1 MAENNPL
8 ENSQMD
14 KTLGDIK
21 QQGAVTNKI
30 LGDIS
35 KHEND
40 TGEMIGDLLKN
51 EKSLLDTMKENNKS
65 IKEIADSNK
74 RMAHAAEEEKR
85 EAKTAGGAGTVG
97 FGKQLQASMKEA
109 MREISPMYAG
119 ATNPIMTALKDII
132 GRSSLAGGS
141 RGLLGLGGAGGA
153 SGQGAG
159 ILGTIAG
166 GGAGFLIGFLTP
178 VVKAYQTLF
187 KSFYTGLSPVFN
199 VLGKAGR
206 AVFQTF
212 METFPLADELKG
224 IVKYIGESFS
234 ILGKMLLGA
243 MKSIGGV
250 VDYGLVMLRSVF
262 GSSIP
267 RLKTILGFFGDIFTG
282 IGGKLR
288 GFLSA
293 DGILYGTMNAI
304 EKLFGYGAIDPFI
317 KAFEFGGKLAKFLPF
332 LTVIPT
338 AIETVVS
345 AFKKFETEGFK
356 GVFKAIMVGLL
367 KGVAAFFTLGLSDFA
382 LDFEKMYSA
391 LSASLD
397 GIFSEISGFVN
408 LFVDVFKWLFG
419 TMMQLWNG
427 ILKPIFVS
435 LYEDAL
441 KPIFEALSALGDF
454 AMILFDVVFTLLKPV
469 IAIARFAFKLIF
481 EVVKLVY
488 DFVIYPII
496 SLLVPIFKVLFKTIG
511 ILLTPVTALFQ
522 ILTIVVGNF
531 WNKFLKPIVNFITDL
546 FSAGAE
552 MGSLSELIGNALSY
566 WGEVIKA
573 GWDFIIGYY
582 EMITDTIADAMMFW
596 WELITDTWNYVYGLW
611 DKLTDMLAYG
621 MLWWW
626 DAIKSAW
633 NYVYNLWDQTTSLL
647 ADGMLIW
654 AGWIEQAWDYVYG
667 VWDSTVGLLAD
678 GMLIWAG
685 WIQDG
690 YDYVVGLWEDLT
702 DALAYGILWWHEKIT
717 AAWDY
722 VVGLWEFAVEALA
735 ESLEPVVSPIME
747 FFDFVGNLF
756 GKLKQY
762 ASSILSFIP
771 GMGGGEET
779 SKEVQSPVLATTA
792 SSGSKIL
799 EERRREREERKK
811 QLAEIIARENTEYG
825 VEGAAAM
832 RQNLR
837 QQMSAGGG
845 AAGGVGITN
854 IVNNAPTTNISGG
867 GGGAAIP
874 VPLSPN
880 PIRHADPTRAL
891 ISN

>member
-8 ENSQMD
+8 DNSMNEKIVAD
-14 KTLGDIK
+14 MSNKLSS
-21 QQGAVTNKI
+21 ANKI
-30 LGDIS
+30 LAQIAEES
-35 KHEND
+35 ND
-40 TGEMIGDLLKN
+40 TGESIGEMLKN
-51 EKSLLDTMKENNKS
+51 EKSLLETMKENNKS

-97 FGKQLQASMKEA
+97 FGKQMQASMKEA
-109 MREISPMYAG
+109 MQQLTPMYAG
-119 ATNPIMTALKDII
+119 ATNPIMNALKDII
-132 GRSSLAGGS
+132 SKSSLAGGS
-141 RGLLGLGGAGGA
+141 RGLLGIGGTAQGGAGIFGTMVGGA
-153 SGQGAG
+153 S
-159 ILGTIAG
+159 
-166 GGAGFLIGFLTP
+166 GFLIGFLTP

-187 KSFYTGLSPVFN
+187 KGFYTAISPIVRMFGTAGKAVFN
-199 VLGKAGR
+199 
-206 AVFQTF
+206 TF
-212 METFPLADELKG
+212 METFPLADELKA
-224 IVKYIGESFS
+224 IVLYIGESFS

-267 RLKTILGFFGDIFTG
+267 RLNTIMSFFGDIFTG
-282 IGGKLR
+282 IGSKLS

-304 EKLFGYGAIDPFI
+304 EKLFGYGAIQPFVT
-317 KAFEFGGKLAKFLPF
+317 AFEFGAKLAKFLPF

-338 AIETVVS
+338 AIETVVA
-345 AFKKFETEGFK
+345 AFSKFETEGFK
-356 GVFKAIMVGLL
+356 GVFKTIMVGLL

-408 LFVDVFKWLFG
+408 LFVDVFKWVFG
-419 TMMQLWNG
+419 AMMQLWNG

-435 LYEDAL
+435 LYEDAI
-441 KPIFEALSALGDF
+441 KPLMEALSAVGDF
-454 AMILFDVVFTLLKPV
+454 VFLLLDVVFTFLRPV
-469 IAIARFAFKLIF
+469 ISIARFVFKLVF
-481 EVVKLVY
+481 EVVKLIY
-488 DFVIYPII
+488 DFVVYPIV

-531 WNKFLKPIVNFITDL
+531 WNKFLKPIINFINDL

-573 GWDFIIGYY
+573 GWNFVVGYY
-582 EMITDTIADAMMFW
+582 EMVIDTIADAMLFW
-596 WELITDTWNYVYGLW
+596 RDLIVDAWDYVYGIW
-611 DKLTDMLAYG
+611 D
-621 MLWWW
+621 
-626 DAIKSAW
+626 
-633 NYVYNLWDQTTSLL
+633 TTVGLL

-654 AGWIEQAWDYVYG
+654 AGWIENGWNYVVGIWDT
-667 VWDSTVGLLAD
+667 TVGLLAD

-685 WIQDG
+685 WIQEG
-690 YDYVVGLWEDLT
+690 WDYVVGIWEDLT
-702 DALAYGILWWHEKIT
+702 DALAYGILWWQEKIT

-722 VVGLWEFAVEALA
+722 VVGLWEFAVDALA
-735 ESLEPVVSPIME
+735 ESLEPVVAPIME
-747 FFDFVGNLF
+747 FFDFVGNVF
-756 GKLKQY
+756 GQLKEY
-762 ASSILSFIP
+762 ASSLVSWIP
-771 GMGGGEET
+771 GMGGDEKGT
-779 SKEVQSPVLATTA
+779 SKEMQSPVSMATA
-792 SSGSKIL
+792 STGNQIL

-811 QLAEIIARENTEYG
+811 QLAEIIARDNAEYG
-825 VEGAAAM
+825 VQGANAM

-837 QQMSAGGG
+837 QQMAAGGG

-867 GGGAAIP
+867 GGASAIP
-874 VPLSPN
+874 VPLAPN

-891 ISN
+891 IAN